1 MIELKRLK
9 LINWHNFENVTFDCA
24 RLTYMIGVN
33 AVGKTTILD
42 AIRYC
47 LTTNRNFNALGNKKS
62 GRTLQ
67 GSVHAKQR
75 GENAYRRPGRTVAY
89 IGAEFWD
96 TVKRTNFVI
105 AVRVE
110 SEGPMQELH
119 PGDQTWYISEDGITL
134 EKLPFLDPRTGAPSA
149 KEDFKPAVGRL
160 SYTRSPSEARDRICR
175 ALGIGRASSPLGKKF
190 NEVFQMGTSMDE
202 IPNFREFLYQYIL
215 PQPELD
221 LEALQGDRVELENLH
236 AVLAEAQTRAAAL
249 EQIVAYG
256 REAAAKETD
265 ALVNRGAA
273 LLARAE
279 ADAGEDASWQSH
291 LDAGRR
297 QLADLNA
304 KYEAAKNAEAEA
316 RRAYL
321 AAHGAAG
328 DSGAGRALDALT
340 EELARKKSA
349 LDAAART
356 RNGLET
362 TADTITGLLTQL
374 NRSGFAVEKELWP
387 QRLTAEHLPAL
398 TEALACIEKPLEE
411 QYFAAR
417 QAARTRNGLE
427 TTADTITGLLTQLNR
442 SGFAVEKELWPQ
454 RLTAEHLP
462 ALTEALACIEK
473 PLEEQYFA
481 ARQASADL
489 AKEQEALRAELN
501 AVSGG
506 KWVYPHGD
514 AATKVRDAVNA
525 ELKSRGM
532 TADAKIFCEL
542 LTVADESWQDC
553 VEACLGDRR
562 FDILVPPAHYAAAK
576 SAFVALGD
584 RVGPISL
591 LDTPGIRKADRH
603 AETAPADSLAAQVTS
618 ENPLAAQYA
627 DTILRRIVCCDTPD
641 TLEHFPDSATRD
653 LLRHHPFR
661 LERLRRPQRYIGL
674 DARRERADA
683 LEAQL
688 AAQADRC
695 REAAQTEKTLKSA
708 YDQYQNVLR
717 GHALEQLA
725 ELWASRAALDAAR
738 ADYAAQE
745 QKLADCRENPML
757 QQLYREEEAR
767 EAAWET
773 ARKAVEQVGGDI
785 RVCEKQ
791 IASCEAEQSK
801 AVETA
806 AQSREAAEA
815 FFAQHPLLEP
825 LAQERK
831 KGLMTGGRTA
841 RAAAQTA
848 EKAQTRLDDALR
860 VYLTSTLEPAQRDY
874 NEHYVCDYP
883 LGLAGVE
890 QYRAQHDSLVR
901 IDLERYAARLE
912 QAQRDCKD
920 RFRKDI
926 LFRMKDDIFNAR
938 RQFRELNK
946 VMEQLTYGEEVY
958 RFELEPSRDPQLA
971 AFYQVIVDKGN
982 QQMTDGDSLDNLA
995 ATADPVYERQ
1005 VDALM
1010 EKIMADV
1017 DENTRARQEGRTTSG
1032 ATLSDYVDYRTYLDY
1047 DIKVTNTVSGQQAY
1061 LSRVSRDSSGGENQA
1076 PFYVAICASLLQIY
1090 QKSENSIRLVLLDE
1104 AFSKMTSDRIRP
1116 MMELFRRLQLQVL
1129 LISTVEKSTAIQPY
1143 CDITYSIVRH
1153 GDANAIAPFY
1163 RAGTLADAPEKETEY
1178 E

>member
-249 EQIVAYG
+249 EQIVVYG

-356 RNGLET
+356 RNGLEA

-398 TEALACIEKPLEE
+398 TEALA
-411 QYFAAR
+411 
-417 QAARTRNGLE
+417 
-427 TTADTITGLLTQLNR
+427 
-442 SGFAVEKELWPQ
+442 
-454 RLTAEHLP
+454 H
-462 ALTEALACIEK
+462 IEK

-489 AKEQEALRAELN
+489 AKEQEGLRAELN

-576 SAFVALGD
+576 SAFVALRD
-584 RVGPISL
+584 KVGPISL
-591 LDTPGIRKADRH
+591 LDTPSIRTANRKAD
-603 AETAPADSLAAQVTS
+603 AVPADSLAAQVRS

-641 TLEHFPDSATRD
+641 TLENYPDSATRD

-661 LERLRRPQRYIGL
+661 LERLRTPQRYIGL
-674 DARRERADA
+674 DARRARAEA
-683 LEAQL
+683 LTKALDELTA
-688 AAQADRC
+688 RSK
-695 REAAQTEKTLKSA
+695 EAAQSAAVLKAARDS
-708 YDQYQNVLR
+708 YQDVL
-717 GHALEQLA
+717 HSSVMDELAALWDA
-725 ELWASRAALDAAR
+725 RAALEAAR
-738 ADYAAQE
+738 ADCTAQE
-745 QKLADCRENPML
+745 QKLAECRENPML
-757 QQLYREEEAR
+757 QQLYKEDEAR
-767 EAAWET
+767 EAAWDAARAAVET
-773 ARKAVEQVGGDI
+773 AGGDI

-791 IASCEAEQSK
+791 LASCEAEQTK
-801 AVETA
+801 AEETA
-806 AQSREAAEA
+806 RQAKDAADR
-815 FFAQHPLLEP
+815 FFGQYPLLEP
-825 LAQERK
+825 LARERFAALSK
-831 KGLMTGGRTA
+831 DKGPRY
-841 RAAAQTA
+841 AAQSA
-848 EKAQTRLDDALR
+848 EKAQARLDDALA
-860 VYLTSTLEPAQRDY
+860 VYLTGTLEPAQKEY
-874 NEHYVCDYP
+874 NTRYVCDHP
-883 LGLAGVE
+883 LGLTGIE
-890 QYRAQHDSLVR
+890 QYRAQHESLVR

-958 RFELEPSRDPQLA
+958 RFELGPSRDPQLA

-1005 VDALM
+1005 VDELM

-1017 DENTRARQEGRTTSG
+1017 DENTRARQEGRRPENV
-1032 ATLSDYVDYRTYLDY
+1032 TLSDYVDYRTYLDY
-1047 DIKVTNTVSGQQAY
+1047 DIKVTNTVSGQQAS

-1116 MMELFRRLQLQVL
+1116 MMELFRRMQLQVL

-1153 GDANAIAPFY
+1153 GDVNAIAPFY
-1163 RAGTLADAPEKETEY
+1163 RLNASEEIGS
-1178 E
+1178 

>member
-356 RNGLET
+356 RNSLEA

-398 TEALACIEKPLEE
+398 TEALA
-411 QYFAAR
+411 R
-417 QAARTRNGLE
+417 
-427 TTADTITGLLTQLNR
+427 
-442 SGFAVEKELWPQ
+442 
-454 RLTAEHLP
+454 
-462 ALTEALACIEK
+462 IEK

-501 AVSGG
+501 VVSGG

-591 LDTPGIRKADRH
+591 LDTPGIRKANRH

-627 DTILRRIVCCDTPD
+627 DTILRRIVCCDTPE
-641 TLEHFPDSATRD
+641 TLEQYPDSATRD

-661 LERLRRPQRYIGL
+661 LERLRTPQRYIGL
-674 DARRERADA
+674 EARRDRAGA
-683 LEAQL
+683 LAEELEAL
-688 AAQADRC
+688 AERT
-695 REAAQTEKTLKSA
+695 RTAAQTEQNLKTA
-708 YDQYQNVLR
+708 YDQYQNFQR
-717 GHALEQLA
+717 GTAPQQLA
-725 ELWASRAALDAAR
+725 GLWEARTAAEKAR
-738 ADYAAQE
+738 NAVAEQE
-745 QKLADCRENPML
+745 GKLAECRENPLL
-757 QQLYREEEAR
+757 QEMYREEETR
-767 EAAWET
+767 EAAWEA
-773 ARKAVEQVGGDI
+773 ARTAVEQVGGDI

-791 IASCEAEQSK
+791 IASCEAEQKK
-801 AVETA
+801 AGETA
-806 AQSREAAEA
+806 QQSADAARK
-815 FFAQHPLLEP
+815 FFAAHPLLEP
-825 LAQERK
+825 LA
-831 KGLMTGGRTA
+831 RTRMQA
-841 RAAAQTA
+841 LAPADKPAAAAQAA
-848 EKAQTRLDDALR
+848 EKAQARLDDALTA
-860 VYLTSTLEPAQRDY
+860 YLTGTLEPAQKAY

-883 LGLAGVE
+883 LGLAGLD
-890 QYRAQHDSLVR
+890 QYRAQHESLVR

-958 RFELEPSRDPQLA
+958 RFELGPSRDPQLA

-1005 VDALM
+1005 VDELM

-1017 DENTRARQEGRTTSG
+1017 DENTRARQEGRTGG

-1047 DIKVTNTVSGQQAY
+1047 DIKVTNRVTGQQAY

-1153 GDANAIAPFY
+1153 GDANAIAPFVK
-1163 RAGTLADAPEKETEY
+1163 LPE
-1178 E
+1178 

>member
-75 GENAYRRPGRTVAY
+75 GENAYRRPGHTVAY
-89 IGAEFWD
+89 IGAEFYD
-96 TVKRTNFVI
+96 SLKRAPFVI

-119 PGDQTWYISEDGITL
+119 PGDQTWYLSEDGCTL
-134 EKLPFLDPRTGAPSA
+134 EQLPFIDPRTGAPSA

-221 LEALQGDRVELENLH
+221 LEALQGDRLELENLH
-236 AVLAEAQTRAAAL
+236 AVLAEAQTRADAL
-249 EQIVAYG
+249 EEIVNYG
-256 REAAAKETD
+256 REAAGKQTE

-273 LLARAE
+273 LLARAA
-279 ADAGEDASWQSH
+279 ADGGEQDVWQGH
-291 LDAGRR
+291 LDAGHR
-297 QLADLNA
+297 QLEALNA
-304 KYEAAKNAEAEA
+304 RYAEAKNAEAEA

-321 AAHGAAG
+321 AAHSAAG
-328 DSGAGRALDALT
+328 ASGEGRALDAME
-340 EELARKKSA
+340 EELSRRKTA
-349 LDAAART
+349 QDAAARKAAQA
-356 RNGLET
+356 ED
-362 TADTITGLLTQL
+362 AASKAEALLTAL
-374 NRSGFAVEKELWP
+374 RRSGFASGWKLEN
-387 QRLTAEHLPAL
+387 LTADTLPQL
-398 TEALACIEKPLEE
+398 TDWLAAQEKPLEE
-411 QYFAAR
+411 AYFAAR
-417 QAARTRNGLE
+417 QNTAALR
-427 TTADTITGLLTQLNR
+427 
-442 SGFAVEKELWPQ
+442 
-454 RLTAEHLP
+454 
-462 ALTEALACIEK
+462 
-473 PLEEQYFA
+473 
-481 ARQASADL
+481 
-489 AKEQEALRAELN
+489 KEQADKRAELD

-738 ADYAAQE
+738 ADYAVQE

-791 IASCEAEQSK
+791 IASCEAEQGK

-848 EKAQTRLDDALR
+848 EKAQTRLDDALQA
-860 VYLTSTLEPAQRDY
+860 YLTSMLEPAQRDY

-982 QQMTDGDSLDNLA
+982 QQMTDTDSLDNLA

-1005 VDALM
+1005 VDELM

-1163 RAGTLADAPEKETEY
+1163 RLTAPQDAPEKETED

>member
-96 TVKRTNFVI
+96 SVKRTNFVI

-134 EKLPFLDPRTGAPSA
+134 EKLPFIDPRTGAPST

-175 ALGIGRASSPLGKKF
+175 ALGIGRAASPLGKKF

-221 LEALQGDRVELENLH
+221 LDALQGDRVELENLH

-249 EQIVAYG
+249 EQIVEYG
-256 REAAAKETD
+256 REASAKETD

-279 ADAGEDASWQSH
+279 ADAGEHEVWQGH

-297 QLADLNA
+297 QMAELNA
-304 KYEAAKNAEAEA
+304 AYETAKNAEAEA
-316 RRAYL
+316 RRSYL
-321 AAHGAAG
+321 AAHGAASA
-328 DSGAGRALDALT
+328 SGEGRALDAMT

-349 LDAAART
+349 LDAASRKVS
-356 RNGLET
+356 GLEQ
-362 TADTITGLLTQL
+362 TADTVTNLLTVL
-374 NRSGFAVEKELWP
+374 SRSGFAVEKALWP
-387 QRLTAEHLPAL
+387 VSLTEDRLPDLTAAL
-398 TEALACIEKPLEE
+398 DKLEKPLEE

-417 QAARTRNGLE
+417 QSA
-427 TTADTITGLLTQLNR
+427 
-442 SGFAVEKELWPQ
+442 
-454 RLTAEHLP
+454 
-462 ALTEALACIEK
+462 
-473 PLEEQYFA
+473 
-481 ARQASADL
+481 ADL
-489 AKEQEALRAELN
+489 ARGQEEKRAELD

-532 TADAKIFCEL
+532 TPDAKIFCEL
-542 LTVADESWQDC
+542 LSVADESWQDC

-562 FDILVPPAHYAAAK
+562 FDILVPPNHYAAAK
-576 SAFVALGD
+576 SAFVALGE

-591 LDTPGIRKADRH
+591 LDTPGIRSANRRAD
-603 AETAPADSLAAQVTS
+603 TPPADSLAAQVES

-641 TLEHFPDSATRD
+641 TLENYPDSATRD

-661 LERLRRPQRYIGL
+661 LERLRKPQRYIGL
-674 DARRERADA
+674 DARRARAGV
-683 LEAQL
+683 LEEEL
-688 AAQADRC
+688 AALGERR
-695 REAAQTEKTLKSA
+695 REAAQTEKQLKAA

-717 GHALEQLA
+717 THALEQLA
-725 ELWASRAALDAAR
+725 GLWASRAALDAAK
-738 ADYAAQE
+738 ADYTAQE
-745 QKLADCRENPML
+745 QKLADCRENPLL
-757 QQLYREEEAR
+757 QELYKEEEAR
-767 EAAWET
+767 EAAWEA

-791 IASCEAEQSK
+791 LASCEAEQTK

-806 AQSREAAEA
+806 RQSTAAAEA
-815 FFAQHPLLEP
+815 FFGKYPLLEP

-848 EKAQTRLDDALR
+848 EKAQTKLDDGLQS
-860 VYLTSTLEPAQRDY
+860 YLSTTLEPAQKEY
-874 NEHYVCDYP
+874 NERYVCDYP

-890 QYRAQHDSLVR
+890 QYRAQHESLVR

-982 QQMTDGDSLDNLA
+982 QQMTDTDSLDNLA

-1005 VDALM
+1005 VDELM

-1163 RAGTLADAPEKETEY
+1163 RLTAPQDAPEKETED